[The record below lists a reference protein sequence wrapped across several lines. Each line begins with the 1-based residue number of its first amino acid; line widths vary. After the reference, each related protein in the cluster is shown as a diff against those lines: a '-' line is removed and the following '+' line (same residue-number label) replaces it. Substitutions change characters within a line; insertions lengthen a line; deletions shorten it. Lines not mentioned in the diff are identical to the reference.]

1 MVTQTIVA
9 IVRILCKDG
18 SFKEAKIM
26 YKRKT
31 VDCYA
36 IESKYGIEC
45 NCEDFKEARERL
57 EDYRNNVDY
66 LVWIKKWRKKIQ
78 EV

>member
-1 MVTQTIVA
+1 
-9 IVRILCKDG
+9 
-18 SFKEAKIM
+18 M

-31 VDCYA
+31 VDCFA

-45 NCEDFKEARERL
+45 NCEDLKEARERL
-57 EDYRNNVDY
+57 EEYRNNVNY